1 MDNKNYINVI
11 DFGSSKI
18 RFSVFD
24 KELNE
29 KHNDNKS
36 IKYENNYSQHLEEIK
51 LIVKNAE
58 KNISTHIEDL
68 ILTLD
73 PEKLF
78 TIDLTLKKKLDN
90 KMDIMKIYETLI
102 LELKQIIITYYD
114 ELEIM
119 HIIFSGCIIDNKFYL
134 DLPKEKNKI
143 NNIKIDF
150 KIICCPK
157 KIVLNI
163 KNIFNKINIRVTNYF
178 CTSYV
183 KSLSYL
189 RKLSLEKASFLEI
202 GYKRTNFICYENK
215 KLKFIQSIPIGGMH
229 ITKDIS
235 NIFKITYVEAES
247 IKRSFNKSETEF
259 SYQNKQNEKN
269 LLVSEILKKNISID
283 LLKKVILYR
292 IQEIIDLTFT
302 RSNIHNYNMNF
313 RTSDLFFIGEG
324 AILLNNNS
332 FYLRDKFEFKSLS
345 FYDEKDSQIC
355 NSILTYH
362 LNNPQLPTRINKKRG
377 LFEKFFYLFG
387 K

>member
-1 MDNKNYINVI
+1 MDNKNNINVI

-29 KHNDNKS
+29 KHSDNKS
-36 IKYENNYSQHLEEIK
+36 IEYENNYSKHLDEIK

-102 LELKQIIITYYD
+102 LELKQIFITYYD

-157 KIVLNI
+157 KI
-163 KNIFNKINIRVTNYF
+163 
-178 CTSYV
+178 
-183 KSLSYL
+183 
-189 RKLSLEKASFLEI
+189 LSLI
-202 GYKRTNFICYENK
+202 
-215 KLKFIQSIPIGGMH
+215 H
-229 ITKDIS
+229 I
-235 NIFKITYVEAES
+235 
-247 IKRSFNKSETEF
+247 
-259 SYQNKQNEKN
+259 
-269 LLVSEILKKNISID
+269 
-283 LLKKVILYR
+283 
-292 IQEIIDLTFT
+292 
-302 RSNIHNYNMNF
+302 
-313 RTSDLFFIGEG
+313 
-324 AILLNNNS
+324 
-332 FYLRDKFEFKSLS
+332 
-345 FYDEKDSQIC
+345 
-355 NSILTYH
+355 
-362 LNNPQLPTRINKKRG
+362 
-377 LFEKFFYLFG
+377 
-387 K
+387 